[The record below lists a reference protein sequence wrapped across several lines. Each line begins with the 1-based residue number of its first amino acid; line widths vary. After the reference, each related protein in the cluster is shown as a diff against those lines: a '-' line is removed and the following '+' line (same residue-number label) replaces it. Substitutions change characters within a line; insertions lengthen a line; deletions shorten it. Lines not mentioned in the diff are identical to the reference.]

1 MTSKPTRGCSFL
13 SEGGFTLIRTAISHR
28 LERQH
33 RGGLFKAGKPSAGVF
48 KQRTDSASDVAGG
61 GPALSSGTASY
72 RRWLPQQSCG
82 YSTFSSRLRWGVGR
96 DVGGEGKDPR
106 EHGKDSAAA
115 LGMGVGEGS

>member
-48 KQRTDSASDVAGG
+48 KHGVGLGRRRPGALVGNRVIPTVAAAAVVWLQHILLAFGVGG
-61 GPALSSGTASY
+61 GE
-72 RRWLPQQSCG
+72 RRW
-82 YSTFSSRLRWGVGR
+82 
-96 DVGGEGKDPR
+96 GGG
-106 EHGKDSAAA
+106 
-115 LGMGVGEGS
+115 